1 MAYAS
6 PDDLKKRYDVRTLG
20 DLAGDIGVRV
30 QPSDFADNAILL
42 AALEDASGEVDSCLL
57 QGRRYTAAQL
67 AALTG
72 NSLAMLKRITCEIA
86 YGLLWERRSYV
97 DDDRRMAAMDRAR
110 QTLNRL
116 RKGEIVFDIDDV
128 KDAGLPSI
136 EGPSRVEIQRLNLTV
151 DEARR
156 GYYPRR
162 RLPGEC

>member
-6 PDDLKKRYDVRTLG
+6 PSDMQKRYDVRTLG
-20 DLAGDIGVRV
+20 ELASDTGVRV

-42 AALEDASGEVDSCLL
+42 AALEDASGEIEASLL

-67 AALTG
+67 ADLTG

-86 YGLLWERRSYV
+86 YGLLFERRSYV
-97 DDDRRMAAMDRAR
+97 DDDRRTAAMERAR
-110 QTLNRL
+110 QTLTRL
-116 RKGEIVFDIDDV
+116 RKGEIVFDVDDV

-136 EGPSRVEIQRLNLTV
+136 EGPSRVTIQNLNLTV

-156 GYYPRR
+156 GYYPAR